1 MNVGSSSS
9 QNVLESETGELI
21 HPRLTI
27 RSLNDC
33 LGGLAWD
40 ALRSG
45 FEKGTFKTED
55 QLTRRLQALGSRFI
69 VVGLDLH
76 AVTHLDVIDLS
87 HEGLVPGGWTS
98 LPAVSAVRDRF
109 EEIRDR
115 KRKVRAEEGGGGG
128 GGGGG
133 VDLGGSGK
141 KVRREQGELR
151 RVLLRVGPMAKP
163 ALTVSLGFISRRLD
177 SSSIRSR
184 PSFIVTVPVPVH
196 VHVRPHLQPQQPSSS
211 DV

>member
-1 MNVGSSSS
+1 
-9 QNVLESETGELI
+9 VLESETGELI

-69 VVGLDLH
+69 VVGQDLH

-98 LPAVSAVRDRF
+98 LPAVSAVRDRL
-109 EEIRDR
+109 
-115 KRKVRAEEGGGGG
+115 KR
-128 GGGGG
+128 
-133 VDLGGSGK
+133 LGTGRGK
-141 KVRREQGELR
+141 FGLRREGEGEGEGEVWIWVGLGR
-151 RVLLRVGPMAKP
+151 RSGGNKVN
-163 ALTVSLGFISRRLD
+163 
-177 SSSIRSR
+177 
-184 PSFIVTVPVPVH
+184 
-196 VHVRPHLQPQQPSSS
+196 
-211 DV
+211 